1 MGDGRAFSTGNNRFC
16 SRHPNREEDA
26 VLEWKPRLIAV
37 LLVLIAIAVVAGFVE
52 LDTLVDNWEW

>member
-1 MGDGRAFSTGNNRFC
+1 
-16 SRHPNREEDA
+16 

-52 LDTLVDNWEW
+52 IDTLIDNWEW